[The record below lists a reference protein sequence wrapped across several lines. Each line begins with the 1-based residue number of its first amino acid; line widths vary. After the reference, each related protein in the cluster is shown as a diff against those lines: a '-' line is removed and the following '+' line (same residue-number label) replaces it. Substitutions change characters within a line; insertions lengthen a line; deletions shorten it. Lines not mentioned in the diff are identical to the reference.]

1 MKSLATI
8 TDKDIETIQM
18 ALNDAISD
26 INMELKKDLSSKKS
40 AEEMMDYKT
49 KYARVFEKLKQN
61 RSIYALA
68 THELDLVAGALNDA
82 IELLEESLADDV
94 DDHEKADILAYEA
107 ECQRL
112 IDILAG

>member
-26 INMELKKDLSSKKS
+26 INMELKKDLSSKKN
-40 AEEMMDYKT
+40 AEMMDYKT

-82 IELLEESLADDV
+82 IELLEESLADDL
-94 DDHEKADILAYEA
+94 DDHEKADILAYEE

>member
-26 INMELKKDLSSKKS
+26 ISMELKKDLSSRKS
-40 AEEMMDYKT
+40 AEMMEYKT
-49 KYARVFEKLKQN
+49 KYSRVFEKLKQN
-61 RSIYALA
+61 PSIYALA
-68 THELDLVAGALNDA
+68 SYELDLAAGALNDA
-82 IELLEESLADDV
+82 IELLEESMGDDLN
-94 DDHEKADILAYEA
+94 DHEKADILAYEE

>member
-26 INMELKKDLSSKKS
+26 INMELKKDLSPKKS
-40 AEEMMDYKT
+40 AEMLDYKT
-49 KYARVFEKLKQN
+49 KYGRVFEKLKQN

-68 THELDLVAGALNDA
+68 PHEVDLVAGALNDA

-94 DDHEKADILAYEA
+94 DDSEKADILAYEN